1 MVEKYFE
8 NRKDVIER
16 VIKCEVVNYGSNVKL
31 VVEMKGKRGWINFF
45 FDPEEN
51 YGDCKGVRTLR
62 HACKDLSNCDN
73 TEY

>member
-1 MVEKYFE
+1 MVEEYFE

-16 VIKCEVVNYGSNVKL
+16 VINCEVVNHGNNVKL
-31 VVEMKGKRGWINFF
+31 VVEMKGKRGWIKFV

-51 YGDCKGVRTLR
+51 YGDFKGMKTLR

>member
-1 MVEKYFE
+1 MVEEYFE
-8 NRKDVIER
+8 NRKDH
-16 VIKCEVVNYGSNVKL
+16 KCEVVNHGNNVNNVKL

-51 YGDCKGVRTLR
+51 YGDFKGMRTLR
-62 HACKDLSNCDN
+62 HACKDLYNCDN